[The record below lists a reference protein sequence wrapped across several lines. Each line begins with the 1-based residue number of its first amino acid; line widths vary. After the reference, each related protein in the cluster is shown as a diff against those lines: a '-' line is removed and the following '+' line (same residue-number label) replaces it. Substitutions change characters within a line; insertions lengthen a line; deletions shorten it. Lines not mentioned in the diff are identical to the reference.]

1 MIIAYHPQIDGQTEV
16 VNRCLENYLH
26 CLAGDKPTKW
36 IQWLS
41 LAEWWYNTTF
51 HISTGVTPYE
61 ALYGQKPPNLLHYT
75 SGGTSVA
82 AIEQLLQDREAIL
95 KLLKEHLHTSQHR
108 MKQMADKHQTEREFA
123 EEDSVPQIATFSAG
137 DDGFS
142 KVCQISSK
150 FFWSF
155 PSCAKGGFCG
165 L

>member
-1 MIIAYHPQIDGQTEV
+1 M
-16 VNRCLENYLH
+16 VNRCLENYLR

-82 AIEQLLQDREAIL
+82 AIE
-95 KLLKEHLHTSQHR
+95 
-108 MKQMADKHQTEREFA
+108 
-123 EEDSVPQIATFSAG
+123 
-137 DDGFS
+137 
-142 KVCQISSK
+142 
-150 FFWSF
+150 
-155 PSCAKGGFCG
+155 
-165 L
+165 